1 MVEACGGSELR
12 GGVGVDLVDDDLE
25 KGTMT
30 KEIALG
36 LITELANASI
46 NMYQVSNGDRK
57 GSIDKADSR
66 EQRAARKL
74 VTALLGS
81 DSGVTDDEIREAL
94 T

>member
-1 MVEACGGSELR
+1 MAEAGSRGELR
-12 GGVGVDLVDDDLE
+12 GRLGVDLVDDDLE
-25 KGTMT
+25 KGTMK

-57 GSIDKADSR
+57 GSIDKADK
-66 EQRAARKL
+66 QRAARKL

-81 DSGVTDDEIREAL
+81 DNGVTDDEIREAL